1 LKSPRRRDF
10 ILNPFLYKT
19 KKDQSSKG
27 VPLQVLAFLVI
38 LGGAFENRE
47 RFDFENLESL
57 LSYDECHS

>member
-27 VPLQVLAFLVI
+27 VPLQVLAFLGI

-57 LSYDECHS
+57 RKSTQQ